1 MGKWNR
7 RYFPR
12 RNYDYQYQD
21 FHPTDF
27 DDKFDS
33 AFQENSVPSWE
44 IDFCKSVGIPW
55 NKVIY
60 TKKYISCHDSVV
72 KWDDSASQEAF
83 HDAKTRYWA
92 RSNGVACDNPLPD
105 PCKYVDDVDWNAT
118 VDPEMI
124 LDLDRDFFNPDE
136 ANVNNSEDVS
146 GCTGSQDHKNL
157 NNGENAWEVGHGQGN
172 GTPEAG
178 QGSGEWN
185 ESKISKNVG
194 DPWEESCAKTG
205 GSFKGTGWRGGGN
218 DSSWG
223 WNPGHNGPSGLNNTW
238 NNSWNHDSRN
248 AGCTTQNKN
257 GSWSQNAWN
266 DRDHPG
272 HGSWNHDG
280 GNVGCT
286 RQNEWGNNKNGSWS
300 RNAWN
305 DKDHNGFQNRNSWID
320 RDHKPWN
327 SGNHC
332 DPRGNNA
339 LRGGGATNSWKN
351 SGFQS
356 NQPSYF
362 ELERSNTGRESFYG
376 GSRKREGSSYHTS
389 TFKSSRFQG
398 GEQGANYTWRKVKNS
413 EDYK

>member
-1 MGKWNR
+1 MTSKLFL
-7 RYFPR
+7 FP
-12 RNYDYQYQD
+12 N
-21 FHPTDF
+21 
-27 DDKFDS
+27 S
-33 AFQENSVPSWE
+33 EAIQENSVPSWE
-44 IDFCKSVGIPW
+44 MEFCKSVGIPW

-83 HDAKTRYWA
+83 QDAKTRYWA
-92 RSNGVACDNPLPD
+92 KTNGLPCDNPLPD
-105 PCKYVDDVDWNAT
+105 PCKYVDEVDWNAMI
-118 VDPEMI
+118 DPEVI

-136 ANVNNSEDVS
+136 ANVNNSEDIS
-146 GCTGSQDHKNL
+146 GCTLSHENKNP
-157 NNGENAWEVGHGQGN
+157 ENAWEVGHAQGN
-172 GTPEAG
+172 GAMEAG

-185 ESKISKNVG
+185 ESKTSKNVG
-194 DPWEESCAKTG
+194 DPWEESCTRTG

-223 WNPGHNGPSGLNNTW
+223 WNPGNSAPSGLDNAW
-238 NNSWNHDSRN
+238 NNSWNRDSGN
-248 AGCTTQNKN
+248 VGCTRQKEWGNNKN

-266 DRDHPG
+266 D
-272 HGSWNHDG
+272 
-280 GNVGCT
+280 
-286 RQNEWGNNKNGSWS
+286 NN
-300 RNAWN
+300 
-305 DKDHNGFQNRNSWID
+305 HNGFQTRNAWTD

-339 LRGGGATNSWKN
+339 FRGGGATNREGSGQWENKSRNWKN

-356 NQPSYF
+356 NQPTYL
-362 ELERSNTGRESFYG
+362 ELERSNTGREHFYG

-398 GEQGANYTWRKVKNS
+398 GEQGATYTWSKVKNS